1 MHGCRAHASRMR
13 GMRSQAARESTRRVR
28 GRREQTGG
36 DEQMKR
42 QAEHVMMHREMKKP
56 VELVQL
62 TMYVMT
68 HAIGRLLSYR

>member
-1 MHGCRAHASRMR
+1 
-13 GMRSQAARESTRRVR
+13 
-28 GRREQTGG
+28 
-36 DEQMKR
+36 MKR